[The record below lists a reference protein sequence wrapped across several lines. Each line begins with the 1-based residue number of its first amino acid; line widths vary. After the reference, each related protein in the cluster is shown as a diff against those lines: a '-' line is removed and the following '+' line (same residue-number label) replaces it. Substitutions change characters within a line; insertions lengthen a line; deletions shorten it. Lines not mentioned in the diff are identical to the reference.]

1 MSFFIYLIKSM
12 PMIIKQKV
20 CKHIETNKSS
30 CPFTG
35 MTYEKCLVCFK
46 KISIVKTNG

>member
-35 MTYEKCLVCFK
+35 LTYVTCVKCWK
-46 KISIVKTNG
+46 RISAIKTN